1 MENNETQGVGLSRRE
16 KRERKR
22 QARMAAMQ
30 RESSGRVAQMIGAV
44 LVVGALVIGWQAI
57 NKNNSTT
64 TIAPSVSEVSVFDQ
78 VKGNPNAGVLLTE
91 YSDFQCPACASF
103 YPVAKQLVE
112 EYGDRLGFVYRHY
125 PLFSI
130 HPNAEEAAWAAE
142 AAGKQGKF
150 WEMHDLLFD
159 RQQQWANERGVEDVF
174 ADYAETLGLNR
185 EQWLND
191 YKSDVVRD
199 KVEADVKSGN
209 QEKVNS
215 TPTFFVNGT
224 KMSSPNSLEDFR
236 RMIEMELSIAEG
248 STGTTDTTETIDAGD
263 VSIEVEGQ
271 GSGIQVQNVTT
282 SPNGQ

>member
-1 MENNETQGVGLSRRE
+1 MENNETQEVVLTRRE

-22 QARMAAMQ
+22 QARAAAMQ
-30 RESSGRVAQMIGAV
+30 RESSGRAAQIVGAV
-44 LVVGALVIGWQAI
+44 LVIGALVIGWQAF
-57 NKNNSTT
+57 NKNDGTSSV
-64 TIAPSVSEVSVFDQ
+64 APSVSEVSAFDQ
-78 VKGNPNAGVLLTE
+78 VKGNPKAGVLLTE

-103 YPVAKQLVE
+103 YPVVSQLVE
-112 EYGDRLGFVYRHY
+112 EYGDRIGFVYRHY

-150 WEMHDLLFD
+150 WEMHDMLFD
-159 RQQQWANERGVEDVF
+159 RQQQWSNERGVEDIF
-174 ADYAETLGLNR
+174 GDYAESLGLNR
-185 EQWLND
+185 EQWLSD

-199 KVEADVKSGN
+199 KVEADVASGN
-209 QEKVNS
+209 RERVNS

-224 KMSSPNSLEDFR
+224 KMSAPSSLDDFR

-248 STGTTDTTETIDAGD
+248 VTGASDTTETVDTGD

-271 GSGIQVQNVTT
+271 GAGIQVENVTT

>member
-1 MENNETQGVGLSRRE
+1 MENNETQEVVLTRRE

-22 QARMAAMQ
+22 QARTAAMQ
-30 RESSGRVAQMIGAV
+30 RESSGRAAQVIGAV
-44 LVVGALVIGWQAI
+44 LVIGALVVGWQAF
-57 NKNNSTT
+57 NKNDSTSSV
-64 TIAPSVSEVSVFDQ
+64 APSVSEVSAFDQ

-112 EYGDRLGFVYRHY
+112 EYGDKLGFVYRHY

-150 WEMHDLLFD
+150 WEMHDMLFD
-159 RQQQWANERGVEDVF
+159 RQQQWANERGVEKVF
-174 ADYAETLGLNR
+174 GDYAESLGLNR
-185 EQWLND
+185 EQWLTD

-199 KVEADVKSGN
+199 KVAADVASGN
-209 QEKVNS
+209 REKVNS

-224 KMSSPNSLEDFR
+224 KMSAPSSLDDFR
-236 RMIEMELSIAEG
+236 RMIEMELSIADSKTEA
-248 STGTTDTTETIDAGD
+248 TDTVDTGD
-263 VSIEVEGQ
+263 VSIEVEGD
-271 GSGIQVQNVTT
+271 GAGIQVQNVTA